1 MSAAESFERSI
12 PSSAAS
18 ADSTSPEVF
27 VEPSAFDNDAASTQ
41 SVTEATN
48 AA

>member
-1 MSAAESFERSI
+1 MSTGMNRR
-12 PSSAAS
+12 
-18 ADSTSPEVF
+18 TGR
-27 VEPSAFDNDAASTQ
+27 AFDNDAASTQ